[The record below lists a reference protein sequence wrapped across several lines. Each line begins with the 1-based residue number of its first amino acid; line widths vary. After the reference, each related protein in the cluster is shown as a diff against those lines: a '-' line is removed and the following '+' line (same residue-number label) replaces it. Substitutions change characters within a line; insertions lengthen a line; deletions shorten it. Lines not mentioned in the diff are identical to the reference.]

1 MKIADFFNDHFFAH
15 GHTYEA
21 HPLTLAPAIAAI
33 NEIKR
38 LNLIERAVEMGEY
51 LGKKLNELK
60 EKHKSIGD
68 VRGKGLFWAVEIV
81 KDKSSKEPFNN
92 KEEKVAGKPL
102 TVNKVTT
109 EMMNNGIYMQGW
121 ISHFVIAPPLI
132 ITKEEIDSAI
142 KVFDEALKIAD
153 NEINN

>member
-1 MKIADFFNDHFFAH
+1 M
-15 GHTYEA
+15 
-21 HPLTLAPAIAAI
+21 
-33 NEIKR
+33 
-38 LNLIERAVEMGEY
+38 
-51 LGKKLNELK
+51 
-60 EKHKSIGD
+60 
-68 VRGKGLFWAVEIV
+68 
-81 KDKSSKEPFNN
+81 KDKTSKKPFNN

-102 TVNKVTT
+102 TVNKVTA

-153 NEINN
+153 NELKN